1 MKLFISFF
9 ENIAKGAGKPMR
21 TRILEPIFHRLFLS
35 FLLFVIAGLVF
46 HGPLMAKTS
55 EQAETLIVTAEGLVD
70 PNADAYKKDKGL
82 MIDDLR
88 RDAQRQAIE
97 KAVGVYVES
106 STLVE
111 NYLLIE
117 DNVLSKSKGLI
128 KQILEQ
134 SSPRLGE
141 DGLMHLQIK
150 AEVFL
155 AEVKTALQSL
165 SRESRLSLIREY
177 GNPTISVAVVIRDA
191 NRSSDTVPEN
201 STIAENILKEHFI
214 DFGYRVWSEE
224 YTRLLQQDVGAGQ
237 TGRKIADFS
246 VIGEAKFKQTAITL
260 KASGIRVTKHVLTS
274 WTVKCINNHTGEEIY
289 FNNKV
294 PKNKSW
300 ADEDQALEDI
310 GRLIGEEFSQDFFE
324 SQLMKPSQRYQIQL
338 TGLPDYDTALLFKD
352 EFVGLR
358 NILNAELLNFE
369 MNGLSIYEVECTS
382 SGRNFA
388 QVLNNTILKPLNAK
402 LDGPRMQLM
411 SQHGNVVRVA
421 IDPGSQ
427 PGLLQHSLQQSPPA
441 SLATASPERI
451 GKLITDRELLDKVSR
466 MNPELG
472 KNRQD

>member
-1 MKLFISFF
+1 MIRQKFAVSCFSIS
-9 ENIAKGAGKPMR
+9 
-21 TRILEPIFHRLFLS
+21 
-35 FLLFVIAGLVF
+35 LLVLAAGLAF
-46 HGPLMAKTS
+46 PCPLWAKTA
-55 EQAETLIVTAEGLVD
+55 EQAETIIVTAEGLAD
-70 PNADAYKKDKGL
+70 PNAEVYKKDKGL
-82 MIDDLR
+82 LVDDLR
-88 RDAQRQAIE
+88 RDAGRQAIE

-117 DNVLSKSKGLI
+117 DRVLSKSKGLI
-128 KQILEQ
+128 KQILDQ

-141 DGLMHLQIK
+141 DGLMHMQIK
-150 AEVFL
+150 AEVFIT
-155 AEVKTALQSL
+155 EVKTALQSL
-165 SRESRLSLIREY
+165 SRESRLSLIKEH
-177 GNPTISVAVVIRDA
+177 GNPTISVAVVVRDA
-191 NRSSDTVPEN
+191 ARDSDAVPEN
-201 STIAENILKEHFI
+201 STIADNLLKEHFV

-224 YTRLLQQDVGAGQ
+224 YTKLLQRDVGAGQ
-237 TGRKIADFS
+237 TGRKVADFS
-246 VIGEAKFKQTAITL
+246 VLGEAKFKQSSITL

-300 ADEDQALEDI
+300 NDEDQALEDI
-310 GRLIGEEFSQDFFE
+310 GRLIGQEFSKDFFE
-324 SQLMKPSQRYQIQL
+324 SQLMKPSQTYQIQL

-382 SGRNFA
+382 SGGNFA
-388 QVLNNTILKPLNAK
+388 QVLNTTILKPLNAK
-402 LDGPRMQLM
+402 LDGAKMQLM

-421 IDPGSQ
+421 IDPGPQ
-427 PGLLQHSLQQSPPA
+427 PGQLQQSIQHSPPA

-451 GKLITDRELLDKVSR
+451 EKLIVDREILDKVSR
-466 MNPELG
+466 MNPGLG
-472 KNRQD
+472 KGIKTGDQQ

>member
-1 MKLFISFF
+1 MNISSAKSSHHLFYL
-9 ENIAKGAGKPMR
+9 
-21 TRILEPIFHRLFLS
+21 TLFL
-35 FLLFVIAGLVF
+35 LVAAGVVF
-46 HGPLMAKTS
+46 YSTVPVNSAEL
-55 EQAETLIVTAEGLVD
+55 AETLIVTAEGLAD
-70 PNADAYKKDKGL
+70 PNSDVYKRDKGL

-117 DNVLSKSKGLI
+117 DKVLSKSKGLI

-141 DGLMHLQIK
+141 DGLMHIQIK
-150 AEVFL
+150 AEVFISD
-155 AEVKTALQSL
+155 VKTALQSL
-165 SRESRLSLIREY
+165 SRESRLSLIKEH
-177 GNPTISVAVVIRDA
+177 GNPTISVAIVVRDA
-191 NRSSDTVPEN
+191 KRSSDTAPE
-201 STIAENILKEHFI
+201 SSPIAENILKEHFV

-237 TGRKIADFS
+237 GGRKIADFS

-260 KASGIRVTKHVLTS
+260 KASGLQITKHVLTS

-310 GRLIGEEFSQDFFE
+310 GKLIGEEFSKGFFE
-324 SQLMKPSQRYQIQL
+324 SELMKPSQKYQIQL

-358 NILNAELLNFE
+358 NILNADLLNFE

-382 SGRNFA
+382 SGGNFA

-402 LDGPRMQLM
+402 LDGPKMQLM

-421 IDPGSQ
+421 IDQGSQ
-427 PGLLQHSLQQSPPA
+427 PELLQQSIQRSPPA
-441 SLATASPERI
+441 SLATASAERI
-451 GKLITDRELLDKVSR
+451 GKLITDKEILDKVIR
-466 MNPELG
+466 MNPGLG
-472 KNRQD
+472 KSGSDSKQQ

>member
-1 MKLFISFF
+1 MNSRLQQPI
-9 ENIAKGAGKPMR
+9 MH
-21 TRILEPIFHRLFLS
+21 RIFLS
-35 FLLFVIAGLVF
+35 FFLLIATGF
-46 HGPLMAKTS
+46 AFSAPLLGKPAG
-55 EQAETLIVTAEGLVD
+55 QAETLIVSAEGLAD
-70 PNADAYKKDKGL
+70 PNSDAYQRDKGL

-106 STLVE
+106 NTLVE

-117 DNVLSKSKGLI
+117 DKVLSRSKGLI
-128 KQILEQ
+128 KQILDQ

-141 DGLMHLQIK
+141 DGFMHLQIK
-150 AEVFL
+150 AEVFIG
-155 AEVKTALQSL
+155 EVKTALQSL
-165 SRESRLSLIREY
+165 SRESRLSLIKEH

-191 NRSSDTVPEN
+191 KRSSDTTPEN
-201 STIAENILKEHFI
+201 STIAENILKEHFV

-246 VIGEAKFKQTAITL
+246 VIGEAKFKQASITL
-260 KASGIRVTKHVLTS
+260 KASGIQVTKHVLTS

-310 GRLIGEEFSQDFFE
+310 GRLIGQEFSKDFFE
-324 SQLMKPSQRYQIQL
+324 TELMKPSQKYQIQL

-358 NILNAELLNFE
+358 TILNAELLNFE
-369 MNGLSIYEVECTS
+369 MNGLSIYEVECTG
-382 SGRNFA
+382 SGGSFA
-388 QVLNNTILKPLNAK
+388 QVLNNTILKPLNTK

-427 PGLLQHSLQQSPPA
+427 PELLQQSIQHNPPA
-441 SLATASPERI
+441 SLAAASPARI
-451 GKLITDRELLDKVSR
+451 GKLITDRELLDKVLR
-466 MNPELG
+466 MNPGLG
-472 KNRQD
+472 KNMKESGQ

>member
-1 MKLFISFF
+1 MNIHVRHPIRHLIFF
-9 ENIAKGAGKPMR
+9 M
-21 TRILEPIFHRLFLS
+21 L
-35 FLLFVIAGLVF
+35 LLFVATASVVF
-46 HGPLMAKTS
+46 RPLPGMTA

-70 PNADAYKKDKGL
+70 PNSEMYKKDKGL

-117 DNVLSKSKGLI
+117 DKVLSKSKGLI

-150 AEVFL
+150 AEVFIS
-155 AEVKTALQSL
+155 EVKTALQSL
-165 SRESRLSLIREY
+165 SRESRLSLIRER

-191 NRSSDTVPEN
+191 RRSSDTAPEN
-201 STIAENILKEHFI
+201 STIAENILKEHFV

-224 YTRLLQQDVGAGQ
+224 YTRLLHQDVGAGQ

-246 VIGEAKFKQTAITL
+246 VIGEAKFKQTSITL
-260 KASGIRVTKHVLTS
+260 KASGIQVTKHVLTS

-310 GRLIGEEFSQDFFE
+310 GRLIGDEFSKDFFE
-324 SQLMKPSQRYQIQL
+324 TELMKPSQKYQIQL

-358 NILNAELLNFE
+358 TILNADLLNFE
-369 MNGLSIYEVECTS
+369 MNGLSIYEVECTG
-382 SGRNFA
+382 SGGNFA

-427 PGLLQHSLQQSPPA
+427 PELLQKSMQQSPPA
-441 SLATASPERI
+441 SLVTASPERI
-451 GKLITDRELLDKVSR
+451 AKLITDPELLDKVIR
-466 MNPELG
+466 MNPGLG
-472 KNRQD
+472 KNIKDSEQ

>member
-1 MKLFISFF
+1 MSRHR
-9 ENIAKGAGKPMR
+9 A
-21 TRILEPIFHRLFLS
+21 ILTNFTLIFLAIF
-35 FLLFVIAGLVF
+35 AGLAF
-46 HGPLMAKTS
+46 NSPLLAKS
-55 EQAETLIVTAEGLVD
+55 PGQAETIIVTAEGLVD

-117 DNVLSKSKGLI
+117 DKVLSRSKGLI
-128 KQILEQ
+128 KHILDQ

-141 DGLMHLQIK
+141 DGLMHMQIK
-150 AEVFL
+150 AEVFI

-165 SRESRLSLIREY
+165 SRESRLSLIKAQ
-177 GNPTISVAVVIRDA
+177 GNPTISVAVVVRDA
-191 NRSSDTVPEN
+191 ARDSDAVPEN
-201 STIAENILKEHFI
+201 SSIADNILKEHFV

-224 YTRLLQQDVGAGQ
+224 YAKLLQRDVGAGQ
-237 TGRKIADFS
+237 TGPKVADFS
-246 VIGEAKFKQTAITL
+246 VIGEAKFKQSSITL
-260 KASGIRVTKHVLTS
+260 QASGIRVTKHVLTS

-300 ADEDQALEDI
+300 NDEDQALEDI
-310 GRLIGEEFSQDFFE
+310 GRLIGQEFSKDFFE
-324 SQLMKPSQRYQIQL
+324 SQLMKPSQTYQIQL

-369 MNGLSIYEVECTS
+369 MNGLSVFEVECTGG
-382 SGRNFA
+382 SGRSFA
-388 QVLNNTILKPLNAK
+388 QVLNSTILKPLNDK
-402 LDGPRMQLM
+402 LDGPSMQLV
-411 SQHGNVVRVA
+411 SQHGNVVVVA
-421 IDPGSQ
+421 VDPGPQ
-427 PGLLQHSLQQSPPA
+427 PGQLQQAIRQSPPA

-451 GKLITDRELLDKVSR
+451 DKLITDGEILDKVAR
-466 MNPELG
+466 MNPGLG
-472 KNRQD
+472 KGSKENEQ